1 MFLKFLVEFVDV
13 GLKISTGCHY
23 ALNLSVEGCF
33 FFSEFEE
40 LLGVS
45 HGDIF
50 LEGNLL
56 LQFFLLGLL
65 VLVGFLSYFLGIFK
79 FLGQFE
85 FVSKLDFIGF
95 KFGFFILQSL
105 LLLQQL
111 LILNIDGISFVGP
124 LS

>member
-13 GLKISTGCHY
+13 GLQISTGCHY
-23 ALNLSVEGCF
+23 ALNLSVEGSL

-95 KFGFFILQSL
+95 KFGFFVLQPL